1 MLTPPGQHS
10 VDPSR
15 RKRVMGMA
23 KKSKKA
29 KKAKK
34 SKKGKK

>member
-1 MLTPPGQHS
+1 MLTSSGQHI
-10 VDPSR
+10 VDHSR
-15 RKRVMGMA
+15 RKRVMSMA

>member
-1 MLTPPGQHS
+1 MLTSLGQHI
-10 VDPSR
+10 VDRSS